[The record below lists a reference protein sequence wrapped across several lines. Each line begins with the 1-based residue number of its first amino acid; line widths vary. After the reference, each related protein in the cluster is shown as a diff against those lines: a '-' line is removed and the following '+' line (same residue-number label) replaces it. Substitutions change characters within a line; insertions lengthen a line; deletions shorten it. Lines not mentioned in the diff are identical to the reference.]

1 MFNVI
6 YILNGMYVVV
16 LFIEDFFKMN
26 IIIGSKLYILNDLIL
41 IVLFQ
46 VSKMKIF

>member
-6 YILNGMYVVV
+6 YVLNGMYVVV

-26 IIIGSKLYILNDLIL
+26 IFIGSKLYILDDLIL
-41 IVLFQ
+41 IVLLQ
-46 VSKMKIF
+46 VSRMEIF